1 MHLVIKVLQ
10 LLSFEHQIYLT
21 HLPIAHVCC
30 NSETAKWLM
39 VETWSYKLSM
49 TFHVAEAGP
58 TQE

>member
-1 MHLVIKVLQ
+1 MDLVIKVLR

-30 NSETAKWLM
+30 NSKWLM